1 MRSERLTVLGNG
13 IDAVAFAARVDA
25 ARRHRS
31 ELRERLGLTGPTILS
46 VGGKG
51 LVHVVRA
58 LHLLPDDVQV
68 AVVGKDEIEQVGPN
82 VLNLGRRPSHEM
94 PDIYAA
100 SDCVAQLKQPDQ
112 WPHAVNEALS
122 AGIPVVAATQ
132 SGAPSELFT
141 SPGCAELATFDP
153 SAVAEAFATALS
165 VGTNAD
171 TSVRAR
177 IARPLQTW
185 SVPAMASRFADG
197 AMEALRSTNGQR
209 IVAC

>member
-1 MRSERLTVLGNG
+1 VLGNG
-13 IDAVAFAARVDA
+13 IDAAAFAARVDA
-25 ARRHRS
+25 SRTHRLA
-31 ELRERLGLTGPTILS
+31 LRERLGLTGPTILS

-68 AVVGKDEIEQVGPN
+68 AVVGQDEIDQVAPN
-82 VLNLGRRPSHEM
+82 VVNLGRRPSHEM

-122 AGIPVVAATQ
+122 AGIPVVAATL
-132 SGAPSELFT
+132 SGAPSELFAG
-141 SPGCAELATFDP
+141 PGCAELATFEP
-153 SAVAEAFATALS
+153 RAVAEALATALS
-165 VGTNAD
+165 VGTDAD
-171 TSVRAR
+171 ASVRAH

-197 AMEALRSTNGQR
+197 AMQALRSTNGQAL
-209 IVAC
+209 VAC